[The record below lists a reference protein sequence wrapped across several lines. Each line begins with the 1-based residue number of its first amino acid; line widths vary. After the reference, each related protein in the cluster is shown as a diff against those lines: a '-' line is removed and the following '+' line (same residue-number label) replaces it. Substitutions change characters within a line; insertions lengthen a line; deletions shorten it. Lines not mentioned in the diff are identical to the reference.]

1 MKSISFV
8 NGANIL
14 GRSLITG
21 LGKSVQKIKLLD
33 PRPFRPAVCKI
44 LNTSTI
50 KALLGI

>member
-21 LGKSVQKIKLLD
+21 LAKSTQKIKLLD
-33 PRPFRPAVCKI
+33 PRPFRPGVRMDGFIFNQIHVK
-44 LNTSTI
+44 
-50 KALLGI
+50 